1 MAKRKTKEDEQKAL
15 EDKRKLRTKQL
26 AQLKASNEMLEE
38 AKADIFRHYG
48 EDSSTAREFIEQ
60 IDNAKIDNIDRARE
74 YLNAT
79 EEEMESVKYAK
90 VTEAEKKAYYA
101 RLERLGKSEED
112 LMRKNLMEVVPDST
126 HVRKNGRFDDLLSKF
141 EKLKNITKKKTET
154 VVDTGEASGSDDKS
168 EPEGNTQEQ
177 HVPSDAQEKK
187 PEKNDSGE
195 NSVTEVHNI
204 DEYHVGDKVEKPYRC
219 IGFDPRDVPEYVQY
233 DIIPL
238 PSKGECYPHK
248 KNCLPVAYLT
258 AADENIIASPNMYN
272 NGNLMDILLERKILD
287 KSVKVSELTKGDR
300 DAIIVWLRA
309 TAYGPEYPI
318 IARYNGQEYESS
330 VDLSKLKY
338 MEFNLKGDENGY
350 FDYTTSDGDAIKF
363 KFMTAQEEDDLL
375 QDNKRKFTVI
385 NTHDIIDFCTR
396 MLVPIKAVDD
406 EHVDSIV
413 EAVEGI
419 QKWALDIGGN
429 TAEIDKDLVYNNG
442 VTSRMCAYTMSVN
455 GQTDRVYIKNYIE
468 NMRSSEAKAYRDYVS
483 RNVPCVDFNVEIQ
496 VPESLGGGS
505 FTTFL
510 GLNESIFINIK

>member
-177 HVPSDAQEKK
+177 HAPSDAQ
-187 PEKNDSGE
+187 
-195 NSVTEVHNI
+195 
-204 DEYHVGDKVEKPYRC
+204 
-219 IGFDPRDVPEYVQY
+219 
-233 DIIPL
+233 
-238 PSKGECYPHK
+238 
-248 KNCLPVAYLT
+248 
-258 AADENIIASPNMYN
+258 
-272 NGNLMDILLERKILD
+272 
-287 KSVKVSELTKGDR
+287 
-300 DAIIVWLRA
+300 
-309 TAYGPEYPI
+309 
-318 IARYNGQEYESS
+318 
-330 VDLSKLKY
+330 
-338 MEFNLKGDENGY
+338 
-350 FDYTTSDGDAIKF
+350 
-363 KFMTAQEEDDLL
+363 
-375 QDNKRKFTVI
+375 
-385 NTHDIIDFCTR
+385 
-396 MLVPIKAVDD
+396 
-406 EHVDSIV
+406 
-413 EAVEGI
+413 
-419 QKWALDIGGN
+419 
-429 TAEIDKDLVYNNG
+429 
-442 VTSRMCAYTMSVN
+442 
-455 GQTDRVYIKNYIE
+455 
-468 NMRSSEAKAYRDYVS
+468 
-483 RNVPCVDFNVEIQ
+483 
-496 VPESLGGGS
+496 
-505 FTTFL
+505 
-510 GLNESIFINIK
+510 